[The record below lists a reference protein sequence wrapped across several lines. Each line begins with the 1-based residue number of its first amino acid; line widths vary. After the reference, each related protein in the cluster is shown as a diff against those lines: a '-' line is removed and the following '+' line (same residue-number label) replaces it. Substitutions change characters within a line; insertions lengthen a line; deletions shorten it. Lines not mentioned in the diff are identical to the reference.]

1 MKHFLQFSKFSEHFP
16 TSFWQESVDSSTNY
30 DVIFNPS
37 PTVYVFIQIPKITV
51 FPQKFKLFYIPPF
64 LKFFSSRDVQSKR
77 LCSVSVIS
85 RSLNPLSPK
94 NKQYFISLKNNNTL
108 SHSPFEQL
116 GTGLICFCGFIRAA
130 VFEK

>member
-1 MKHFLQFSKFSEHFP
+1 MKHFFQFSKFSEHFP
-16 TSFWQESVDSSTNY
+16 TSFWQESVDFSTNY

-37 PTVYVFIQIPKITV
+37 PTVYVFLQMPKIIV
-51 FPQKFKLFYIPPF
+51 FPQTFKLFYIPPF
-64 LKFFSSRDVQSKR
+64 LNFFSSRDVRSKH
-77 LCSVSVIS
+77 LCSSSVIP

-108 SHSPFEQL
+108 SHPPFEQL

-130 VFEK
+130 VFKK